1 VQVTLSFSFFELA
14 RSDPREHES
23 LALSLSLLVVLSM
36 HVSLSTSQERYREGK
51 LQVALLKPSPLRPA
65 LLAAALR
72 LALPTLAPL
81 RAHLLALVTATPS
94 CLAPVA
100 VARLVV
106 ELLIVRVDEDRLA
119 LALALALAA
128 APARLAL
135 GRLERRRLDETD
147 GADIEVDL
155 GLARLEL
162 LDVVVLDQVVLVV
175 DVARLLL
182 ALAARLGL
190 GLARALR
197 LVDLVLA
204 LALALGGAR
213 ARLGLARDLLLG
225 RGEPRRLDLLGA
237 LGLAR
242 VRVGLELGE
251 CEAVLLRRRRQELVL
266 RAGERCEEGVRGSA
280 RWS

>member
-1 VQVTLSFSFFELA
+1 MQVTLSFSFFELA

-23 LALSLSLLVVLSM
+23 LALSLRLLVVLSM
-36 HVSLSTSQERYREGK
+36 HVSLSTSQERCREGK

-81 RAHLLALVTATPS
+81 RAHLLALVATAPS
-94 CLAPVA
+94 CLAPAA

-106 ELLIVRVDEDRLA
+106 EVLIVRVDEDRLA
-119 LALALALAA
+119 LSLALPA

-135 GRLERRRLDETD
+135 GRLERRRLDEPAGT
-147 GADIEVDL
+147 DIEVDL

-162 LDVVVLDQVVLVV
+162 VDVVVLDQVVLVV

-197 LVDLVLA
+197 LVDLVLV

-251 CEAVLLRRRRQELVL
+251 CEAVLLR
-266 RAGERCEEGVRGSA
+266 
-280 RWS
+280 